1 MKEKSLYILKE
12 NKKIILIHPLFFFI
26 IFFNSFLNIFDNNI
40 NMSIK
45 KILYSIN
52 LYQIHLKKRKK

>member
-1 MKEKSLYILKE
+1 MKEKSLHILKE

-45 KILYSIN
+45 KIYIRLIF
-52 LYQIHLKKRKK
+52 IKFI